1 MNRSR
6 IYILPL
12 SFTLFVLQFSFFTL
26 HAQELQPTDNDALL
40 KVSVIDEKN
49 TPMAS
54 EKVSFESETTKKLYG
69 GITDANGKFNIL
81 IPKGCVYDV
90 KYRQFTSDATY
101 GKKVTVPTTGDLLTF
116 NYTIRVQLP
125 KTYTLHNVFFD
136 TGKAT
141 LRAESNKEL
150 DELFDFLSHQKNI
163 VIEVGGY
170 TDNVGTDA
178 DNLKLSQARAE
189 SVRNY
194 LVKKGIAGDRVQA
207 KGYGSS
213 DPVASNDT
221 PEGKQ
226 QNRRTEIHI
235 LKS

>member
-1 MNRSR
+1 MKKISF
-6 IYILPL
+6 LL
-12 SFTLFVLQFSFFTL
+12 SMACLATLVN
-26 HAQELQPTDNDALL
+26 AQGLQPTDKEALL
-40 KVSVIDEKN
+40 KVSVIDEKRAVL
-49 TPMAS
+49 TH
-54 EKVSFESETTKKLYG
+54 EKVSFESEKTKKVYG
-69 GITDANGKFNIL
+69 GTTNDSGKFEVLVPND
-81 IPKGCVYDV
+81 CTYDV
-90 KYRQFTSDATY
+90 KYRQFTSDASY
-101 GKKVTVPTTGDLLTF
+101 GKKLNIPATDLLTIG
-116 NYTIRVQLP
+116 YTIVVHYP

-194 LVKKGIAGDRVQA
+194 LVKKGIGGDRIQA
-207 KGYGSS
+207 KGYGSA

-221 PEGKQ
+221 PDGKQ